1 MLRNGEE
8 TKKFPRNVSLRFQSI
23 VSQQHARLYSNGGSK
38 RESKYCR
45 GVQVTRTPA
54 RVKAAK
60 RLHAGQATRAHV
72 TLGSFSTHG
81 FARAAIT
88 IITGLWLCERATG
101 ARLGLR
107 LFCEIDLTYSL
118 AYANRQC
125 YASEM
130 RASLPSPS
138 SASFRHW
145 NRFNCEFLSLFLS
158 LNKRCSRSHFLPFFE
173 IRSLRFF
180 WIIIIIIIPRYIWIV
195 SSDKFFFL
203 ISFKSIKV
211 CFNDRLRLKK
221 IFVYIHIYICAYISM
236 NNMFM

>member
-1 MLRNGEE
+1 MISIKKVWQFDSREEVTRRRKIVAKMGDKRQTRNFQG
-8 TKKFPRNVSLRFQSI
+8 NVSLRFFQSI
-23 VSQQHARLYSNGGSK
+23 VSRLNAPTRLLARTERSREK
-38 RESKYCR
+38 RELAESKYCR

-101 ARLGLR
+101 AQPGLR

-138 SASFRHW
+138 PASFRHW
-145 NRFNCEFLSLFLS
+145 NRFNRGHIFSLSLSLCFSSMSAARGHTSFLFPWNPISEFLLEKKKSNNNNSTLHLD
-158 LNKRCSRSHFLPFFE
+158 C
-173 IRSLRFF
+173 FF
-180 WIIIIIIIPRYIWIV
+180 W
-195 SSDKFFFL
+195 
-203 ISFKSIKV
+203 
-211 CFNDRLRLKK
+211 
-221 IFVYIHIYICAYISM
+221 
-236 NNMFM
+236 

>member
-23 VSQQHARLYSNGGSK
+23 VSQQHARLYSNRGSK

-138 SASFRHW
+138 SASFRH
-145 NRFNCEFLSLFLS
+145 
-158 LNKRCSRSHFLPFFE
+158 
-173 IRSLRFF
+173 
-180 WIIIIIIIPRYIWIV
+180 
-195 SSDKFFFL
+195 
-203 ISFKSIKV
+203 
-211 CFNDRLRLKK
+211 
-221 IFVYIHIYICAYISM
+221 
-236 NNMFM
+236 

>member
-1 MLRNGEE
+1 M
-8 TKKFPRNVSLRFQSI
+8 
-23 VSQQHARLYSNGGSK
+23 
-38 RESKYCR
+38 
-45 GVQVTRTPA
+45 TRTPA

-130 RASLPSPS
+130 RAFAFPFVRLFPPLKPFQLRVCFS
-138 SASFRHW
+138 
-145 NRFNCEFLSLFLS
+145 LSLSLS
-158 LNKRCSRSHFLPFFE
+158 RQ
-173 IRSLRFF
+173 
-180 WIIIIIIIPRYIWIV
+180 
-195 SSDKFFFL
+195 
-203 ISFKSIKV
+203 
-211 CFNDRLRLKK
+211 
-221 IFVYIHIYICAYISM
+221 
-236 NNMFM
+236 